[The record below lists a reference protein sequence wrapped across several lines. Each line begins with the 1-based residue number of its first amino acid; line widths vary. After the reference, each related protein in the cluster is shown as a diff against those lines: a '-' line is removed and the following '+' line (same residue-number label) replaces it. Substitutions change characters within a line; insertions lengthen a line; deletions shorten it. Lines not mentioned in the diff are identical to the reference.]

1 MPLPVVLSGRTV
13 RLEPLAPQ
21 HAAAIAAAG
30 SEDRTTY
37 AFTPVPH
44 NLDAAEIYLER
55 ALAEQAAGRALPFA
69 VVSTADGQVVGATR
83 FLELDYWQGPLVWP
97 SVPGMPYGDPA
108 TAVPDA
114 AEIGNTWLAP
124 QAQGTGI
131 NTEAKLLMLRHAFEV
146 WGVRRVSMRA
156 DARNL
161 RSRAAIERLGATC
174 EGVRRAHS
182 RGLDGAVR
190 STAFYSILDEE
201 WPAVRAVIEARIDR
215 GPRLDG
221 ATRPDGAARPAGPP
235 VLDGAARLDAV
246 APRGPLVPA

>member
-1 MPLPVVLSGRTV
+1 MPVPVALTGRSV

-21 HAAAIAAAG
+21 HAPALAAAG
-30 SEDRTTY
+30 GQDRTTY
-37 AFTPVPH
+37 GFTPVPH
-44 NLDAAEIYLER
+44 DLDTAWSYVER
-55 ALAEQAAGRALPFA
+55 ALDEQRAGRQLAFA
-69 VVSTADGQVVGATR
+69 VVDTADGQVVGSTR

-97 SVPGMPYGDPA
+97 SVPGVPYGDPA

-124 QAQGTGI
+124 RAQGSGI
-131 NTEAKLLMLRHAFEV
+131 NTETKLLMLRHAFEV
-146 WGVRRVSMRA
+146 WGVRRISMRA

-201 WPAVRAVIEARIDR
+201 WPAVRGVIEAR
-215 GPRLDG
+215 L
-221 ATRPDGAARPAGPP
+221 TAAPHRS
-235 VLDGAARLDAV
+235 AALRA
-246 APRGPLVPA
+246 PLVPA